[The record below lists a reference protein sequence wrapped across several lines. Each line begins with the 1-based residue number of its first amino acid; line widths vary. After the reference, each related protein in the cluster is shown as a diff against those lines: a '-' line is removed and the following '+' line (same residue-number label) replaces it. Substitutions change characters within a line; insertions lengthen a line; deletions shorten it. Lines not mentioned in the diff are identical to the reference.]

1 MCVCERYVGVLQGE
15 ILMGMG
21 VGKEE
26 IESAFSLLVLCV
38 YFVGGF
44 MSLMGCV
51 LS

>member
-1 MCVCERYVGVLQGE
+1 
-15 ILMGMG
+15 MGMG

-26 IESAFSLLVLCV
+26 IESAFSLLVLLLLLCV

-51 LS
+51 RS